1 MPNVYYFLGI
11 LVPILG
17 IFVTVIIVLIKF
29 NRNSVTK
36 DDLRAVK
43 DDLSNNIDA
52 LRSEM
57 NRWFEEAVDDREKI
71 RTEAAADRRQMREGF
86 AKAETDREKIQD
98 EAATDR
104 RQIREEMREGFVK
117 AETDREKI
125 QDEAATDRRQIREE
139 MREGFAKAE
148 TDREKIQDGAAA
160 DRRQIRTEVMNARQA
175 IEGEMS
181 RQNQNYIEHLV
192 YHNTRKPKPE
202 SEEEDST

>member
-43 DDLSNNIDA
+43 DDLSNNINA

-57 NRWFEEAVDDREKI
+57 NRRFEEAADDREKI

-104 RQIREEMREGFVK
+104 RQIREEMREGFV
-117 AETDREKI
+117 
-125 QDEAATDRRQIREE
+125 
-139 MREGFAKAE
+139 KAE